1 MKTVKDILSLITV
14 LFLAIAFAACTAVK
28 GDAQQNITQIDVVAE
43 KESISDDGQTERNQE
58 ISSEAEDLEQRQQQ
72 PDQQQGGYEYMSHTH
87 DCPVD
92 ESQFEV
98 LDPIDA
104 ETEKIVSECNALIY
118 AYFLERKEIDVSY
131 ELSTLAG
138 VYFFSQKSTEDDGQL
153 LGLYDPTVAYQP
165 NIYLNEFLVDDVDLL
180 KFTYVHEIMHL
191 LGFVDNET
199 IMVMEGLSD
208 CMAEEILGYCYT
220 DSYDVPREL
229 SHQLLIADPDL
240 ISYII
245 NRGDVDDRIDRFAE
259 SSYEGCVP
267 SQVLDYLLYEIEYYN
282 LDDCTYSEYIDEC
295 QEIISSY
302 CNSFELSDEQLEEIE
317 SYWRHSL

>member
-28 GDAQQNITQIDVVAE
+28 GDAQQNITQIDAVAE
-43 KESISDDGQTERNQE
+43 KGPVGYDGSQAKRDQDVSDDENPER
-58 ISSEAEDLEQRQQQ
+58 RQQQ
-72 PDQQQGGYEYMSHTH
+72 LKQEQDGYESETFEH
-87 DCPVD
+87 DNPVD
-92 ESQFEV
+92 KSQFEITG
-98 LDPIDA
+98 PIDA
-104 ETEKIVSECNALIY
+104 ETEEIVSECNELIY
-118 AYFLERKEIDVSY
+118 AYFLEREEIDISY
-131 ELSTLAG
+131 ELSTLTG
-138 VYFFSQKSTEDDGQL
+138 VYFFSQENTEDGEGFI
-153 LGLYDPTVAYQP
+153 GLYDPTVASQKY
-165 NIYLNEFLVDDVDLL
+165 IYLNECLVDDVDLL

-191 LGFVDNET
+191 IGFEDNET
-199 IMVMEGLSD
+199 IMVMDGLSD
-208 CMAEEILGYCYT
+208 CLAEDILGYCYT
-220 DSYDVPREL
+220 GSYDLPREL
-229 SHQLLIADPDL
+229 GHQMLIADPDL

-302 CNSFELSDEQLEEIE
+302 CNSFDLSDEQLEEIE
-317 SYWRHSL
+317 SYWRHSS